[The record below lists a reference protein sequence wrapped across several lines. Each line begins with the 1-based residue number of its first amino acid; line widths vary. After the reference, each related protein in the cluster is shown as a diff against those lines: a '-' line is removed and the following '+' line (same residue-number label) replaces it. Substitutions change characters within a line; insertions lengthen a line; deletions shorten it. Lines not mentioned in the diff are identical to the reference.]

1 MSRRGWTLLVV
12 LVVLGGLIGG
22 TLWLTRPKPAPAAA
36 NARTQLLKGDR
47 EKLTKVQLTARAEG
61 DLTLLKKG
69 SNWTFM
75 PAGPSG
81 LVLDTSN
88 LDRLLTGISDLFAE
102 RVIDEN
108 PTDLSQYGL
117 KPPKAAATG
126 TFSDGTAQTVY
137 LGDKAPG
144 SGTYYLQVKGDPR
157 VYTVQM
163 YDAEHFHWTMNDLRS
178 KTITPALN
186 YDEVSYLRLV
196 ERDGTVIEA
205 KEKTTEEAK
214 SYQLGFGKYLLTRP
228 YPFPRGI
235 DTEKQDQLLKAPQA
249 IAIESFV
256 ADAPSDLGRYGL
268 GRPWGE
274 ALVRDKANA
283 ITFLFGARKNDTET
297 YFMIKGQPTVYS
309 VTTSSL
315 SFMDTKPFDV
325 VDKFIFIPNI
335 DQVDR
340 IDITVAGTKH
350 VLAISRTT
358 KKAEKAGEA
367 DEVVATYTVD
377 GKPAVEKY
385 FKTFYQSIIG
395 LLADGE
401 VRRQVPDAPDVSVRY
416 TLNQGPSKTVT
427 LDYAPYD
434 RDFYAIF
441 MDGKSVFALTRG
453 QLDAMRAKL
462 DLLLK
467 GEPVGG

>member
-1 MSRRGWTLLVV
+1 MSRRGWTLLAV

-22 TLWLTRPKPAPAAA
+22 TLWLTRPKPAPAAV
-36 NARTQLLKGDR
+36 NARIQLLKGDK
-47 EKLTKVQLTARAEG
+47 EKLAKVQLAGRAEG

-69 SNWTFM
+69 ATWTLVPPG
-75 PAGPSG
+75 PAW
-81 LVLDTSN
+81 LVFDTGN
-88 LDRLLTGISDLFAE
+88 VDRLLTGISDLFAE
-102 RVIDEN
+102 RVIDES

-117 KPPKAAATG
+117 KPPKATATG

-137 LGDKAPG
+137 LGDRAPG

-163 YDAEHFHWTMNDLRS
+163 YDAEHFHWTVNDLRA

-205 KEKTTEEAK
+205 KEKTTDEVK
-214 SYQLGFGKYLLTRP
+214 SYQLGFGKYILTRP
-228 YPFPRGI
+228 YPFPRGV
-235 DTEKQDQLLKAPQA
+235 DTEKQDPLLKAPQA

-256 ADAPSDLGRYGL
+256 ADAPRDLARYGL
-268 GRPWGE
+268 ARPWGE

-283 ITFLFGARKNDTET
+283 ITFLFGAQKNDTET

-309 VTTSSL
+309 VTTSTL
-315 SFMDTKPFDV
+315 SFMGTKPFDV

-335 DQVDR
+335 DDVDR
-340 IDITVAGTKH
+340 IDITAAGTKH

-358 KKAEKAGEA
+358 KKAEKAGEEDKVEA
-367 DEVVATYTVD
+367 AYSMD
-377 GKPAVEKY
+377 GKPAVEEY
-385 FKTFYQSIIG
+385 FKKFYQSVIG
-395 LLADGE
+395 LQADGE
-401 VRRQVPDAPDVSVRY
+401 VRRQVPDVPDVSV
-416 TLNQGPSKTVT
+416 TFTMNKGPSKKVT

-453 QLDAMRAKL
+453 QMDAMRAKL

-467 GEPVGG
+467 GEPVSG